1 MLIILLILVLLIL
14 CLGDIIWENCNR
26 IFDDFLIRAPV
37 EHDGKGSID
46 QTLTCMQLIL
56 KRFIKS

>member
-26 IFDDFLIRAPV
+26 TFDDFLIRAPV
-37 EHDGKGSID
+37 EHDRKGSID
-46 QTLTCMQLIL
+46 YEH
-56 KRFIKS
+56 